1 MPVFLDIWPP
11 RAYLLLEWAPTSWGA
26 PVLNVQVAPTFEH
39 PDRRC
44 PLFLYPWVLPW
55 FVCLFSG
62 NAAFI
67 SRGMAASTVFVL
79 LLNFFVPFFVIF
91 SSGSALAA
99 WHSVSPG
106 ADFVAP
112 ESQLFVP
119 FSRGLAWTCA
129 LENRLKIWVKIKE
142 KIHLFR
148 RSFGTPSFSAWGL
161 GGVFPFFVE
170 LTFSFSYS
178 AHSWDFSI
186 SVASLENQVSLVSK
200 WVCNGREPWAWWKGH
215 LSSPVG

>member
-1 MPVFLDIWPP
+1 MYHDIIIS
-11 RAYLLLEWAPTSWGA
+11 LS
-26 PVLNVQVAPTFEH
+26 
-39 PDRRC
+39 
-44 PLFLYPWVLPW
+44 
-55 FVCLFSG
+55 FSG

-67 SRGMAASTVFVL
+67 SRVKAASKLFVL
-79 LLNFFVPFFVIF
+79 LFELFCPLFVIF
-91 SSGSALAA
+91 CSGSALAV
-99 WHSVSPG
+99 WCPVSPD
-106 ADFVAP
+106 ADFVAS
-112 ESQLFVP
+112 ESQLFAP

-178 AHSWDFSI
+178 AHSWDFSV
-186 SVASLENQVSLVSK
+186 SVASLENQVSLFSK
-200 WVCNGREPWAWWKGH
+200 
-215 LSSPVG
+215 